1 MREAAT
7 VRASRLEKVEG
18 FVKEDYEREQEI
30 LEKIESLTSDMA
42 DMNERLQ
49 DDARWAFKDAYNYY
63 AVNKK
68 AIDPLSLEALENK
81 YEHYKKKNGNSFVA
95 DVMKQLRTLPILPYR
110 SDKEGDDGEHK
121 A

>member
-1 MREAAT
+1 MREAAS
-7 VRASRLEKVEG
+7 VRAARLEKVEG
-18 FVKEDYEREQEI
+18 FVKDDYEREQEI

-63 AVNKK
+63 AVNRK

-81 YEHYKKKNGNSFVA
+81 YEHYRKKNGNSFVA
-95 DVMKQLRTLPILPYR
+95 DVMKQLRQLPILAYG
-110 SDKEGDDGEHK
+110 DKEGDDGEHK